1 MNSLARM
8 HVAQR
13 QVSNWLGAA
22 CTCIASNG
30 LLMGP
35 HSATTTRL
43 PEAPSPSLSVGLGH
57 GSHHG
62 PRPRGAPPPE
72 PLHHPIRDEGE
83 ASRLCAVKRKKSAR
97 EYARCLPAAHA
108 SELVICVGGKAW
120 PHYQPPK
127 IHKIHPLADLE
138 AADPGIYSAGCH
150 WLLGLGDILIST
162 CCGDGG
168 REVAGGD
175 LGGGGGTSP
184 PPCETVTLLARSL
197 PGIVLSDNFAF

>member
-1 MNSLARM
+1 M
-8 HVAQR
+8 HVHCIQWAVDGTTLCDNYQAPG
-13 QVSNWLGAA
+13 GALTLPFRRA
-22 CTCIASNG
+22 
-30 LLMGP
+30 GP
-35 HSATTTRL
+35 WQPPRPTAPGSPTTRTS
-43 PEAPSPSLSVGLGH
+43 PPSHPRRGRSFTFVCSEA
-57 GSHHG
+57 
-62 PRPRGAPPPE
+62 
-72 PLHHPIRDEGE
+72 
-83 ASRLCAVKRKKSAR
+83 KKSAR